1 MPSLSLPSLSVPF
14 GLYLAIR
21 NAPTCFL
28 NAFDRAL
35 TQSTNFY
42 CRLGVDLWLLF
53 CFLYYLLQPAFVF
66 IYLMLFALSN
76 NFMLFFFTILFR
88 FVISILCAHCW
99 ATKIYILFAC
109 HKRDFIVGIYRSCMY
124 NFLLTLFFFDQIFC
138 YWVIEK
144 NVYKVK
150 SRTVGFGRKMWTWW
164 TWHIN
169 MNGFFSYSISIL
181 YKSLL
186 N

>member
-1 MPSLSLPSLSVPF
+1 MMFECKIPQINAINTNLSSLLIVNFCITPLICCHFHQVAGNKYLVALFFERLLCGCQLFSLHFSAPFNCHSFSFISSGSKCSASVLLFRHTFAF

-76 NFMLFFFTILFR
+76 NFLLF
-88 FVISILCAHCW
+88 
-99 ATKIYILFAC
+99 
-109 HKRDFIVGIYRSCMY
+109 
-124 NFLLTLFFFDQIFC
+124 
-138 YWVIEK
+138 
-144 NVYKVK
+144 
-150 SRTVGFGRKMWTWW
+150 
-164 TWHIN
+164 
-169 MNGFFSYSISIL
+169 
-181 YKSLL
+181 
-186 N
+186 

>member
-1 MPSLSLPSLSVPF
+1 MPSLSLPSLSVSF

-76 NFMLFFFTILFR
+76 NFLLFFFLQFYFVLLFL
-88 FVISILCAHCW
+88 FCA
-99 ATKIYILFAC
+99 L
-109 HKRDFIVGIYRSCMY
+109 
-124 NFLLTLFFFDQIFC
+124 
-138 YWVIEK
+138 
-144 NVYKVK
+144 
-150 SRTVGFGRKMWTWW
+150 TVGLLKFTFYL
-164 TWHIN
+164 HVIN
-169 MNGFFSYSISIL
+169 EIL
-181 YKSLL
+181 L
-186 N
+186 